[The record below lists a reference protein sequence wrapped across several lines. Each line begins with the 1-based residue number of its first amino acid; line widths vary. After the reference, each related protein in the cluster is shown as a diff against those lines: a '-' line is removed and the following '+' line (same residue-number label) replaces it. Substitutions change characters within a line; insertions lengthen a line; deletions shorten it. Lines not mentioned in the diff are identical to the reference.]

1 MNKIIKL
8 FLLFLLINNCSLDKK
23 TGFWSKPDKITKE
36 KKYIVEELF
45 KEEKDYY
52 KEFNSNLK
60 IKLKDKIPEKKF
72 SYSLDNNNGRINYDG
87 NLKTISKF
95 KYSKID
101 NFNRFEPDIVFNKKN
116 LIFFDNKGS
125 ILKFDSKSKLIWKKN
140 YYTKSEKK
148 LRPIL
153 QFTNNKNILI
163 VADNIA
169 KYYAL
174 DINSGELLWSKNNLA
189 PFNSQIKIYD
199 DKFFIIDLSNTLRC
213 FSVNSGEEL
222 WNVKTEKS
230 LIRSQKKLSMV
241 IINDFLYFNN
251 SIGDISAVNINQG
264 ELLWQLPTQSSLIYD
279 SSFSLES
286 SDIITD
292 GKTLFFSNNK
302 NQFFSIDVNTGS
314 FNWENKVNSNL
325 RPSLVGNYLFTVSM
339 EGFLIVIEKN
349 TGNIIK
355 VTDIFRNFKKKKRD
369 KIKPIGFIMG
379 VKNIYLTT
387 DNGRLLVIDIKTGHI
402 IAMIGGRQENEYYDY
417 FNRSTLATRQPGSIF
432 KPFVYLT
439 AIDEGYSPL
448 TKLNGAIGQYYQ
460 TPNYWMLMHPNN
472 TTSLNHSYTNQI
484 VFGIE
489 HYFDDD
495 IRATVEIYNKSCEGV
510 SMKFIHLL

>member
-1 MNKIIKL
+1 VNKIII
-8 FLLFLLINNCSLDKK
+8 FFILISLIAGCSFNKNSKFWTSSQNIQEENNQD
-23 TGFWSKPDKITKE
+23 
-36 KKYIVEELF
+36 
-45 KEEKDYY
+45 Y
-52 KEFNSNLK
+52 KEIFSEEESLSQELNKDLAINLGKNVVNNTQLRNYFNNDGRLNYNGLVKKSSRYKFSK
-60 IKLKDKIPEKKF
+60 IKNFYQFEP
-72 SYSLDNNNGRINYDG
+72 
-87 NLKTISKF
+87 TIS
-95 KYSKID
+95 
-101 NFNRFEPDIVFNKKN
+101 FNNKN

-125 ILKFDSKSKLIWKKN
+125 VLQFDKKSKLIWKKN

-148 LRPIL
+148 LKPIL

-174 DINSGELLWSKNNLA
+174 DLNNGELLWSKNNLA

-213 FSVNSGEEL
+213 FSIKSGEEL

-251 SIGDISAVNINQG
+251 STGDISAVNINQG
-264 ELLWQLPTQSSLIYD
+264 ELVWQLPTQSSLIYE

-325 RPSLVGNYLFTVSM
+325 RPSLVGNYLFTVSL

-355 VTDIFRNFKKKKRD
+355 VTDVFRNFKKKKRD

-387 DNGRLLVIDIKTGHI
+387 DNGRLLVIDIKTGRTNSI
-402 IAMIGGRQENEYYDY
+402 LKIDNEKIS
-417 FNRSTLATRQPGSIF
+417 R
-432 KPFVYLT
+432 PFVLDKNLFVIKDN
-439 AIDEGYSPL
+439 AII
-448 TKLNGAIGQYYQ
+448 KL
-460 TPNYWMLMHPNN
+460 
-472 TTSLNHSYTNQI
+472 
-484 VFGIE
+484 
-489 HYFDDD
+489 D
-495 IRATVEIYNKSCEGV
+495 
-510 SMKFIHLL
+510 